1 MSVET
6 EEKDYTKHVED
17 IEIKAAYDNLI
28 MLLEQEDYEPFRE
41 EFLKL
46 HEYEQGE
53 FFSLLNDE
61 DREKLYHLLS
71 PKEVADFFDT
81 LSISNEEMEE
91 ILTSMDA
98 RYAAQV
104 LGAMQYDNAADI
116 MNFLPKEVM
125 MSFLALMK
133 KEDREEIRIL
143 MNYEDD
149 TAGGIMTTEFVSIDS
164 EMTVHEAMV
173 HLRKVAPD
181 SETIY
186 YLFVTDINNKLVGI
200 ISLRD
205 LIIAD
210 EDEYIGDIMKERVIS
225 VNVADDQEQVAY
237 MMRDYDFLAVPVLDY
252 QEHLVGIITADDIMD
267 VIQEEAEEDY
277 YRLAG
282 MSDEGSPLDDSS
294 FTAAKKRLPWLIGLT
309 LMGMITATML
319 STFEETLEKVA
330 LLGAF
335 IPIIG
340 GMSGNAGTQSL
351 AVAVRG
357 LATGEIKRV
366 SLLKLAIKDILTGMM
381 TGFTCAVLLFIIITI
396 LFGQPV
402 VGIIVSISLFVAMTF
417 ATLSGTFIPMG
428 MSKFGIDPAVASGPF
443 ITTSND
449 IISLMIYF
457 SLANALMSALV

>member
-1 MSVET
+1 MSVDTET
-6 EEKDYTKHVED
+6 TNTDHVED
-17 IEIKAAYDNLI
+17 IEKKEAYDELI
-28 MLLEQEDYEPFRE
+28 VLLENEDYEPFRE
-41 EFLKL
+41 NFLKL

-53 FFSLLNDE
+53 FYSLLDNE
-61 DREKLYHLLS
+61 DRDKLYRLLS
-71 PKEVADFFDT
+71 PKEISDFFDT
-81 LSISNEEMEE
+81 LTLSDEEMEE
-91 ILTSMDA
+91 ILTGMDA

-125 MSFLALMK
+125 MSFLALM
-133 KEDREEIRIL
+133 ERDDREEIRIL

-164 EMTVHEAMV
+164 EMTVHQAME
-173 HLRKVAPD
+173 HLRRVAPN

-186 YLFVTDINNKLVGI
+186 YIFVTDINNKLVGI

-225 VNVADDQEQVAY
+225 VNVSDDQEEVAY
-237 MMRDYDFLAVPVLDY
+237 VMRDYNFLAVPVLDY

-319 STFEETLEKVA
+319 STFEDTLEKVA

-340 GMSGNAGTQSL
+340 GMAGNAGTQSL

-357 LATGEIKRV
+357 LATGDIKRA
-366 SLLKLAIKDILTGMM
+366 SLLKLAMKDIFTGMM
-381 TGFTCAVLLFIIITI
+381 TGITCAVLLFIIITI

-402 VGIIVSISLFVAMTF
+402 VGLIVSVSLFVAMTV
-417 ATLSGTFIPMG
+417 ATLTGTFIPMG
-428 MSKFGIDPAVASGPF
+428 MSKLGIDPAVASGPF

-457 SLANALMSALV
+457 SLANALMGALT